1 MARQVTHGWAGSVVA
16 IPVFTAVQWSPLS
29 VERKTPFPLAA
40 YRMEG
45 VRGSRTRA
53 MISPLSI
60 IVVQMLPL
68 SVERKTPF
76 NVPAY
81 NVEGVT
87 GLIARQRMFSLGPRP
102 SLPMVSQVFT
112 AVHVSPLSA
121 ERKMPLPYVPAYRV
135 EGVTG
140 SMTRAVTGELVVAKL
155 VFNAVHV
162 PPLSVERK
170 TWLPVPAYRVEG
182 VLGLMAR
189 TETGPPYSGTCIQVS
204 VSAACTAGART
215 SALERLRAR
224 HETRINMVDGHMS
237 HF

>member
-1 MARQVTHGWAGSVVA
+1 MPPVLLTYRVEGVMWSMTRAKTSSWAARPAFM
-16 IPVFTAVQWSPLS
+16 IVQLVPPSE
-29 VERKTPFPLAA
+29 ERKTPFDA
-40 YRMEG
+40 
-45 VRGSRTRA
+45 
-53 MISPLSI
+53 
-60 IVVQMLPL
+60 
-68 SVERKTPF
+68 
-76 NVPAY
+76 PAY
-81 NVEGVT
+81 NVEGVR
-87 GLIARQRMFSLGPRP
+87 GLMARQWTHWS
-102 SLPMVSQVFT
+102 VSQVFA
-112 AVHVSPLSA
+112 AVHVSPLSI

-170 TWLPVPAYRVEG
+170 TWVPVLVYSVDG
-182 VLGLMAR
+182 TLGLMAR

>member
-1 MARQVTHGWAGSVVA
+1 MVRQVTHGWAGSAVA
-16 IPVFTAVQWSPLS
+16 IPVFTAFQWSPPS
-29 VERKTPFPLAA
+29 EERKTPLPLVPA
-40 YRMEG
+40 YRVEG
-45 VRGSRTRA
+45 ARGSITRA
-53 MISPLSI
+53 LTSPLSI

-81 NVEGVT
+81 SVEGVT

-112 AVHVSPLSA
+112 AVHVSPLFA

-140 SMTRAVTGELVVAKL
+140 SMARAMTAGGAPAKL
-155 VFNAVHV
+155 VFNAIHV
-162 PPLSVERK
+162 PPPSTERK
-170 TWLPVPAYRVEG
+170 TWLPVLAYTVVG
-182 VLGLMAR
+182 VLGLIAR

-215 SALERLRAR
+215 SALAVSYTHLRA
-224 HETRINMVDGHMS
+224 HETRH
-237 HF
+237 